1 MCIERLTKFG
11 EATLYSATRMQ
22 NEVPRRTCNAL
33 SFEVPVPASGVLW
46 AFRTKVGTLGAFY
59 GLRVIRLAMSMRF
72 QQEKA
77 AQYPQVHVDTKR

>member
-1 MCIERLTKFG
+1 MKSAHGRLT
-11 EATLYSATRMQ
+11 R
-22 NEVPRRTCNAL
+22 NAL

-72 QQEKA
+72 QQENA
-77 AQYPQVHVDTKR
+77 AQYPQVLVDTKR